1 MFKEKLKSIRKN
13 LLLTSILTI
22 LSGILLIVYPGYTM
36 SILCMIFGILCAVYG
51 MVRIVAWIA
60 KTRVLGNA
68 DLIMGLIV
76 FAAGV
81 LLMAHPGF
89 MVSIIPSVV
98 GFIILAIG
106 INKLKDAIDIRNSGY
121 SKWGSLLI
129 PAILVLGLGLLIIL
143 NPFATAELT
152 VRVIGATLAFNG
164 VSDIWTIT
172 RVNKTI
178 KNVHSY
184 SDVIDTTGTEK

>member
-1 MFKEKLKSIRKN
+1 MFKDKLKNMRKN
-13 LLLTSILTI
+13 LITTSIL
-22 LSGILLIVYPGYTM
+22 GILGGLLLIIYPGDAAKIACIT
-36 SILCMIFGILCAVYG
+36 FGILCAVYG

-68 DLIMGLIV
+68 DLIIGLIV

-89 MVSIIPSVV
+89 VVSIIPSVV

-106 INKLKDAIDIRNSGY
+106 INKLKDALDIRNSGY
-121 SKWGSLLI
+121 SRWGSLLI

-184 SDVIDTTGTEK
+184 SDVIDTTGTER

>member
-36 SILCMIFGILCAVYG
+36 SILCMIFGVLCAVYG

-68 DLIMGLIV
+68 DLIMGLIA

-81 LLMAHPGF
+81 VLMAHPGF
-89 MVSIIPSVV
+89 VVSIIPSVV

-106 INKLKDAIDIRNSGY
+106 INKLKDAFDIKNSGY
-121 SKWGSLLI
+121 SKWWSLLI

-178 KNVHSY
+178 KNVHNY
-184 SDVIDTTGTEK
+184 SDVIDTTGTER